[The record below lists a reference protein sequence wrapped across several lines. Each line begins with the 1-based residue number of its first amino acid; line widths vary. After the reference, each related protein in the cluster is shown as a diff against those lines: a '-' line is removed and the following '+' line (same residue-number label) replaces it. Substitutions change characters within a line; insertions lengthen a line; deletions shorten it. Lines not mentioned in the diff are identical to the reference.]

1 MINLYLLLTIS
12 NMTKSISYHIIL
24 FVLKLKGLKKD
35 FSQDP
40 IDYKKIRKQDVHDPK
55 GKFFSQSII
64 ESFNILKSKITAVNK
79 TESNRLLIFIHGG
92 AFISGPSQ
100 HHWDSIKTLH
110 QQTNQNI
117 WLCDYPKAP
126 EHQIE
131 EISLNIDAVYKQ
143 ALEKYS
149 AQNIKLM
156 GDSVGGT
163 LITTLT
169 QRLVLNQVELPS
181 KIILVSPVMDA
192 SLKNLEILKVDA
204 VDPMLSKKGVLS
216 AKKMCAGELDLKH
229 PIISP
234 LFGSFI
240 GFPRTVLYMAE
251 NDITYP
257 DQKRAVI
264 KMKEAKVVLITVFG
278 EGMPHVWPFLPVMKE
293 AKIALN
299 AIIKELND

>member
-1 MINLYLLLTIS
+1 MK
-12 NMTKSISYHIIL
+12 KSISYYIIL

-55 GKFFSQSII
+55 GKFFSQSNI

-79 TESNRLLIFIHGG
+79 PESNRLLIFIHGG

-163 LITTLT
+163 LIATLT

-240 GFPRTVLYMAE
+240 GIPRTVLYMAE

-264 KMKEAKVVLITVFG
+264 KMKEAKVVLITVLG

>member
-1 MINLYLLLTIS
+1 
-12 NMTKSISYHIIL
+12 MTKSISYHIIL

>member
-1 MINLYLLLTIS
+1 
-12 NMTKSISYHIIL
+12 MTKSISYYIIL

-163 LITTLT
+163 LIATLT

-240 GFPRTVLYMAE
+240 GFPRTVLYLAE